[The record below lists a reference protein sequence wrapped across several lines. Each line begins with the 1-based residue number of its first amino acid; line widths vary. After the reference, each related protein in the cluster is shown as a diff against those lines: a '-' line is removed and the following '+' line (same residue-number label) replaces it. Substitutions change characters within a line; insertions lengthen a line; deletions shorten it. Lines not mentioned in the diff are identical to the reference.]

1 MSTAVSCM
9 QQPKTALHSVASEP
23 DSLERLIEE
32 AARVVPV
39 VWPLQTFIANNP
51 LQGLEGEAFSEAL
64 SQTLTVPMPANTH
77 EAERLDAINAQCI
90 KWCSALLDTEQ
101 ATIPLPWRE
110 EGLYPA
116 FQKLVT
122 YDATVHQHKA
132 SRKAWLKALP
142 LNARDAVRHCL
153 DTLGVAKA
161 LEPAFISEHFSA
173 LPGWAG
179 RIKWQEQQQRS
190 ENAPEAPARLI
201 DFLAMR
207 LVLTCMLWP
216 DILQTWTPESPAS
229 APHHVLKTLESH
241 ETRYRDNLLKALLET
256 GKTSQPEAGRPDV
269 QCVFCIDVRSEPL
282 RRAIESL
289 GRYETFGFAGFFGLP
304 VRVHATHTNTLKV
317 CCPVL
322 LQPAHTVHEHPL
334 FINEAAEK
342 THFFSKSLATH
353 LKNAFQSLKYNFST
367 PFTLAE
373 FLGPWCG
380 LHLLIKSL
388 MPKTESRLCDI
399 LNRAFVK
406 NPDTKPIFEG
416 EEVQDAFGL
425 TFEEQLNSAEN
436 ILRLMSLDTHF
447 AKIILLCGHG
457 GSTVNNPYASAL
469 DCGACGG
476 NHGFTNAKMLAA
488 ILNKPEIRGALE
500 DRGIHIPLDT
510 VFYGACHDT
519 TTDTVNLFLSRET
532 RVVYPDILEKLMED
546 LHSAKI
552 AVNEERA
559 KKLECN
565 ANAADIEQRSQ
576 DWSETRPEWG
586 LASNAAFIAAPRHL
600 TRTLHLDG
608 RCFLHSYDWTKDPGG
623 TRLETILTA
632 PLVVAQWINAQYLF
646 SSIDN
651 ARFGSG
657 SKITH
662 NVTGKFGI
670 MQGNASDLMHGL
682 PLQSVA
688 RDDER
693 LFHTPQRLQAF
704 INAKA
709 STVLAIVKK
718 HKTLHQL
725 AANAWIFFYVLDSVD
740 GSVYLIKNGEQ
751 GLFCE
756 PIAA

>member
-1 MSTAVSCM
+1 MSTAVSRM

-32 AARVVPV
+32 TARVVPV

-51 LQGLEGEAFSEAL
+51 LQGLEGEAFSDAL
-64 SQTLTVPMPANTH
+64 RQTLSAKTPANAH
-77 EAERLDAINAQCI
+77 DAERLDAINAECI
-90 KWCSALLDTEQ
+90 KWCAALLDNEQ
-101 ATIPLPWRE
+101 ATIALPWRE
-110 EGLYPA
+110 EGLYSA
-116 FQKLVT
+116 FQKLIAL
-122 YDATVHQHKA
+122 DATVHQHDA
-132 SRKAWLKALP
+132 SRKTWLKALP
-142 LNARDAVRHCL
+142 LDAREAVRLCL
-153 DTLGVAKA
+153 DTLGVTKA
-161 LEPAFISEHFSA
+161 HQPAFIREQFSA

-179 RIKWQEQQQRS
+179 RVKWLEQQQRS
-190 ENAPEAPARLI
+190 DNAPATPARLI

-207 LVLTCMLWP
+207 LILTCMLWP
-216 DILQTWTPESPAS
+216 DMLQTWSAQSTDS
-229 APHHVLKTLESH
+229 APHPVLNTLESH
-241 ETRYRDNLLKALLET
+241 ETRYRDNLLKALYQAGET
-256 GKTSQPEAGRPDV
+256 AQPDAGRPDV

-322 LQPAHTVHEHPL
+322 LEPAHTVHEQPL
-334 FINEAAEK
+334 FANEAAEK
-342 THFFSKSLATH
+342 THVFSKSLATH

-380 LHLLIKSL
+380 LHLLVKSL
-388 MPKTESRLCDI
+388 MPKIESRVSDL
-399 LNRAFVK
+399 LSRAFVK
-406 NPDTKPIFEG
+406 HPETQPIFEG
-416 EEVQDAFGL
+416 EEVSDAFGL

-436 ILRLMSLDTHF
+436 ILRLMSLDTSF

-488 ILNKPEIRGALE
+488 ILNKPEIRSALE

-510 VFYGACHDT
+510 LFYGACHDT
-519 TTDTVNLFLSRET
+519 TTDTVNLFLSRQT
-532 RVVYPDILEKLMED
+532 QVVYPDILAKLMDD
-546 LHSAKI
+546 LHHAKDM
-552 AVNEERA
+552 VNNERA
-559 KKLECN
+559 QKLKSGTETI
-565 ANAADIEQRSQ
+565 DIEQRSQ

-586 LASNAAFIAAPRHL
+586 LAGNAAFIAAPRHL
-600 TRTLHLDG
+600 TRTLNLDG

-688 RDDER
+688 IDDEQ

-725 AANAWIFFYVLDSVD
+725 AANAWIFIYVLDPVD
-740 GSVYLIKNGEQ
+740 SGVHLIKNGEH

-756 PIAA
+756 IIAG